1 MTRPQILIDQAIDD
15 VVGRPTPFID
25 KVRNNERRPR

>member
-1 MTRPQILIDQAIDD
+1 MTRPQILIDQAIDE
-15 VVGRPTPFID
+15 VVGCPTPLIN

>member
-1 MTRPQILIDQAIDD
+1 MTGPQTLIDRAIDH
-15 VVGRPTPFID
+15 VVGCPTPFID